1 LYLRLFRNAAGCIN
15 RNDEAGPRMS
25 DDVTRQTCA
34 SQLYELLGYEFLRR
48 ERLRALLR
56 IIRARRAEGD
66 RGVKRGMKTLPI
78 SSSTATELLFVC

>member
-48 ERLRALLR
+48 ER
-56 IIRARRAEGD
+56 
-66 RGVKRGMKTLPI
+66 
-78 SSSTATELLFVC
+78 